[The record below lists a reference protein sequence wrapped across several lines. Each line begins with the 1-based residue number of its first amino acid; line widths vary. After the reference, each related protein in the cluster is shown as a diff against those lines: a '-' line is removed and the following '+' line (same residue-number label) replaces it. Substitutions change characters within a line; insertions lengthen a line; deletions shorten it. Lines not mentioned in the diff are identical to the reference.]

1 MQKAM
6 AIKINNS
13 YLTVTGSSFIST
25 QIGQIDDTIED
36 LNSCTPSV
44 FRTRVIL
51 FPAME
56 RCIS

>member
-1 MQKAM
+1 MQRAM
-6 AIKINNS
+6 ANNL

-25 QIGQIDDTIED
+25 QIGQIDTVED

-51 FPAME
+51 SPAME